1 MNLPGIIKSI
11 SKKLLFLILGIL
23 VAAVI
28 IYMIWQSHKY
38 QIVGNKL
45 AATIAEKTDS
55 LYKIK
60 YDSIHF
66 DAVTG
71 EAYLKNIHIE
81 PDTAIIKKTKLED
94 LPYILLDITIAS
106 IKVTGVKTDKAL
118 LGKQMI
124 GDSVVISN
132 PDVLVYFMK
141 PLQKQT
147 NINTEAEKEYKQILG
162 NLNRI
167 QIGHVFINNIQAKG
181 VDYFDK
187 EKDFEL
193 SNGNI
198 ELADALIDSSHNLD
212 TSRTLFCKQA
222 LLNIGSFIT
231 YNNNRPDLRVNDV
244 QYSGKGKALSF
255 ASISINRFESENGD
269 SSRFLTANNLS
280 LIGLNTNEIVK
291 NKNIIVDSIKCTSI
305 TVYQPPPNDMKK
317 KPAGKP
323 EKLDTAGFKHVYSI
337 DMIHL
342 GFPNVKFIPAK
353 KSNYVL
359 GNISIKINEVK
370 ADEIAQLQD
379 HPLDVI
385 KEGEISCDKISL
397 NTNDGFYNYTL
408 QNAVINS
415 LQKQLNIASI
425 TVKPLLD
432 EKAFANKA
440 HFQKDRY
447 DVVLNGIALK
457 NINMQN
463 LLDKKIFASELVINN
478 ASIKIYSDLKK
489 PLSGK
494 SKVGNYPSQMLT
506 KMKIPVNIA
515 HITLPNAFIQ
525 YTEHEKVSD
534 SSGIVTFENSALDI
548 SNITNVDNAIQ
559 KNNAMTISFQSK
571 ALGKI
576 PLSGQFIFYLSN
588 DGGNFAANGHISEF
602 DALVLNKVS
611 VPMGLMRLHTGQIN
625 AIDFNFKG
633 NNDGAHGDFV
643 MKYQD
648 LKVDVL
654 KRDKDTKEIQKKGVT
669 SLIAN
674 VIIKNNNPHNGNL
687 RSFDPEFKR
696 DIQKSFFNL
705 IWKTI
710 FTGMKETLGLP

>member
-1 MNLPGIIKSI
+1 MNLLEIFKSI

-23 VAAVI
+23 VVAVVL
-28 IYMIWQSHKY
+28 YVIWQNHKY

-94 LPYILLDITIAS
+94 LPYILFDITIAS

-124 GDSVVISN
+124 GDSVVITN

-147 NINTEAEKEYKQILG
+147 NINTEATKVYKQILG

-167 QIGHVFINNIQAKG
+167 QVAQVFINNIQGKG
-181 VDYFDK
+181 VNYFDK

-193 SNGNI
+193 NNGNI
-198 ELADALIDSSHNLD
+198 QLSDVLIDSSHNLD

-222 LLNIGSFIT
+222 FLNIGSFIT
-231 YNNNRPDLRVNDV
+231 YNNNRPELRVNNI

-255 ASISINRFESENGD
+255 SNIAFNRFESENGD
-269 SSRFLTANNLS
+269 SSKFLIAKDLT

-291 NKNIIVDSIKCTSI
+291 NKNIIVDSIKCPSI
-305 TVYQPPPNDMKK
+305 TLYEPPANTMKK
-317 KPAGKP
+317 KSAGKP
-323 EKLDTAGFKHVYSI
+323 EQPDTAGFKHVYSI
-337 DMIHL
+337 DMKHL
-342 GFPNVKFIPAK
+342 GFPNVKFIPVK
-353 KSNYVL
+353 KANYIL
-359 GNISIKINEVK
+359 GKISIKINEVK
-370 ADEIAQLQD
+370 ADEIADLED
-379 HPLDVI
+379 HPVDVI
-385 KEGEISCDKISL
+385 REAEISCDKISL
-397 NTNDGFYNYTL
+397 NSSDGLYNYAM
-408 QNAVINS
+408 QDAVINS

-425 TVKPLLD
+425 TVKPFLA

-447 DVVLNGIALK
+447 DVVLKGIALK
-457 NINMQN
+457 NINIQD
-463 LLDKKIFASELVINN
+463 LLDKKIFASDLVINN
-478 ASIKIYSDLKK
+478 ASIKIYRDLKK

-494 SKVGNYPSQMLT
+494 SKVGNYPSQMLA
-506 KMKIPVNIA
+506 KLKIPVNIA
-515 HITLPNAFIQ
+515 HATLPNVFIQ

-534 SSGIVTFENSALDI
+534 SSGIITFENSALNI

-559 KNNAMTISFQSK
+559 KNNATTISFESK

-576 PLSGQFIFYLSN
+576 PLNGQFIFYLTGE
-588 DGGNFAANGHISEF
+588 GGNFAANGHVSEF
-602 DALVLNKVS
+602 DARVLNKVS
-611 VPMGLMRLHTGQIN
+611 VPMALMRLHTGQIN

-633 NNDGAHGDFV
+633 NNDGAQGDFV

-654 KRDKDTKEIQKKGVT
+654 KRDKDTKEIEKKGVT
-669 SLIAN
+669 SFIAN
-674 VIIKNNNPHNGNL
+674 VIIKNDNPRNGNL
-687 RSFDPEFKR
+687 RSFNARSKR

-705 IWKTI
+705 VWKTI
-710 FTGMKETLGLP
+710 FAGMKETLGLP

>member
-1 MNLPGIIKSI
+1 MHLREIITSI

-23 VAAVI
+23 VAAVVL
-28 IYMIWQSHKY
+28 YMIWQSHKY
-38 QIVGNKL
+38 RIVGNKL

-66 DAVTG
+66 DAVSG

-94 LPYILLDITIAS
+94 LPYILLDIKIAS

-132 PDVLVYFMK
+132 PDVLVYFTK
-141 PLQKQT
+141 SLQKQT
-147 NINTEAEKEYKQILG
+147 NINTEATKMYKQILG
-162 NLNRI
+162 NLTRI
-167 QIGHVFINNIQAKG
+167 QIGQVFINNIRGKG
-181 VDYFDK
+181 VGYFDK

-198 ELADALIDSSHNLD
+198 ELEDVLIDSSHNLD
-212 TSRTLFCKQA
+212 TSRTLFCKEA
-222 LLNIGSFIT
+222 LLNIGAFIT
-231 YNNNRPDLRVNDV
+231 YNNNRPELRVNDI

-255 ASISINRFESENGD
+255 ASIAVNRFESENGD
-269 SSRFLTANNLS
+269 SSRFLNAAGLR
-280 LIGLNTNEIVK
+280 LIGLNTNEIIK
-291 NKNIIVDSIKCTSI
+291 NKNIVVDSIQCPSI
-305 TVYQPPPNDMKK
+305 TLYQQPTNSLKK
-317 KPAGKP
+317 TPSNKPV
-323 EKLDTAGFKHVYSI
+323 KLDTTGFKHVYSI
-337 DMIHL
+337 DMKHL
-342 GFPNVKFIPAK
+342 GFPNVKFVPAK
-353 KSNYVL
+353 KSNYAI

-370 ADEIAQLQD
+370 ADEIAEVQD
-379 HPLDVI
+379 HPLDFS
-385 KEGEISCDKISL
+385 KEAEVSCDKISL
-397 NTNDGFYNYTL
+397 NSSDGLYNYTV

-425 TVKPLLD
+425 TVKPFLSED
-432 EKAFANKA
+432 AFANKA

-447 DVVLNGIALK
+447 DVMLQAIALK
-457 NINMQN
+457 NIDMQN
-463 LLDKKIFASELVINN
+463 LLDKKIFASDLVINN
-478 ASIKIYSDLKK
+478 TSVKIYRDLKK

-494 SKVGNYPSQMLT
+494 TKVGNYPSQMLA
-506 KMKIPVNIA
+506 KLKIPVNIA
-515 HITLPNAFIQ
+515 RANLVNAFIQ
-525 YTEHEKVSD
+525 YTEHEKISD
-534 SSGIVTFENSALDI
+534 SSGVITFENSTIDI
-548 SNITNVDNAIQ
+548 SNITNVDNAIK
-559 KNNAMTISFQSK
+559 KNNVTTISFESK

-576 PLSGQFIFYLSN
+576 SLNGKFIFYLSS
-588 DGGNFAANGHISEF
+588 DSGNFAANGHVSEF

-611 VPMGLMRLHTGQIN
+611 VPMALVRLNSGQIN
-625 AIDFNFKG
+625 AIDFDFKG

-674 VIIKNNNPHNGNL
+674 VIIKNDNPRNGNL
-687 RSFDPEFKR
+687 RSFDPEAKR
-696 DIQKSFFNL
+696 DTQKSFFNL

-710 FTGMKETLGLP
+710 FAGMKKTLGLP